1 MVLIFSD
8 LHLADTTSSAK
19 GVSHGAWSRL
29 ENQIHLV
36 RQIEKIVSQHRVE
49 HIWFLGDMIEAL
61 DFKVTEKVYEAAFD
75 LTRRL
80 AQKAEFR
87 FVLGNHDVW
96 KGLVERSNLMSIA
109 GVHVIQQTSSVRMD
123 GRRVDIV
130 PWDSPLPRKRGDVLL
145 GHFTVYGSYLNAART
160 IQCTTGIT
168 FNDLVHPDD
177 LKGYEYVFVGHNH
190 LPQDLDIPGAK
201 DARHVGSVT
210 PPTGGN
216 SHSYGRLYL
225 FEDGK
230 TSEVK
235 LDKNLESDE
244 WDGQSP
250 RDET

>member
-8 LHLADTTSSAK
+8 LHLADTTSPAK
-19 GVSHGAWSRL
+19 GVSQGARPTL
-29 ENQIHLV
+29 KNQIHLV
-36 RQIEKIVSQHRVE
+36 RKIEKIVTQHRVE

-61 DFKVTEKVYEAAFD
+61 DFKVTEEVYQAAFD

-80 AQKAEFR
+80 AQKAEFW

-96 KGLVERSNLMSIA
+96 RGLVERSNLESIA
-109 GVHVIQQTSSVRMD
+109 GVRVIHQTSSVRME

-130 PWDSPLPRKRGDVLL
+130 PWDSPLPRKKGDVLL
-145 GHFTVYGSYLNAART
+145 GHFTVYGSYLNAAGT
-160 IQCTTGIT
+160 IQCAGGIS

-190 LPQDLDIPGAK
+190 LPQNLNILGAK
-201 DARHVGSVT
+201 DARCVGSVMAAS
-210 PPTGGN
+210 GGN
-216 SHSYGRLYL
+216 FGSYGGLYL

-235 LDKNLESDE
+235 LDKNFGPNE
-244 WDGQSP
+244 WD
-250 RDET
+250 E

>member
-19 GVSHGAWSRL
+19 GVSHRAWWTL
-29 ENQIHLV
+29 ENQIRLV
-36 RQIEKIVSQHRVE
+36 RQIEKIVAQHRVE

-61 DFKVTEKVYEAAFD
+61 DFKVTEEVYQAAFD
-75 LTRRL
+75 LTRGL
-80 AQKAEFR
+80 AQKAEFW

-109 GVHVIQQTSSVRMD
+109 GVHVIDQTSSVRMD

-145 GHFTVYGSYLNAART
+145 GHFTVHGSYLNAART
-160 IQCTTGIT
+160 IQCTRGIT

-190 LPQDLDIPGAK
+190 LPQDLNIPVQRMRGAS
-201 DARHVGSVT
+201 DRSCRQLMEITAATVSSICSRMVR
-210 PPTGGN
+210 PP
-216 SHSYGRLYL
+216 R
-225 FEDGK
+225 
-230 TSEVK
+230 
-235 LDKNLESDE
+235 
-244 WDGQSP
+244 
-250 RDET
+250 